1 MRWGWGESE
10 VPDDLAG
17 IRAIVPFCYYTWLRG
32 KASVLFPATSTLHSM
47 SKSLAES
54 FLANIQ
60 AHRDERA
67 YGQRH
72 GYRMEWFTY
81 GQVLEM
87 ALRFRRELA
96 TRGIGKGERVMLW
109 GENCA
114 EWVAV
119 FFGCALCGVVVVPMD
134 DGASPDFAARV
145 SGQVE
150 AKLWVCSRRHAAEHA
165 TVAAGVPVVVLEEV
179 KIPAPSTSSGQ
190 ALSQRT
196 RQERGTLCES
206 STFPEVAIGREDIL
220 QIVFTSGT
228 TAEPKGVVITHGNVL
243 ANIAPLEQEMR
254 WYLKYERWVHPV
266 RFLNLLPLSH
276 VFGQFLGMFL
286 PPLLGGTV
294 IFQEELKPSEIVST
308 IRRERISVLVSVP
321 RVLQS
326 LKQKIERDLEALH
339 PESGGKIEDFRRRFR
354 ESEGKHFLHRWWIFR
369 SIRRQFGWKFWALIC
384 GGATLDAETEEFWGR
399 LGYAAIQG
407 YGLTE
412 TTSLISVNHPFKL
425 GKGSIGK
432 VLPGREVKLAEDGE
446 ILIRGGGVAAG
457 YWDGGRQ
464 QGLVDGVTDKEGW
477 YRTGDVGALD
487 EAGNLYFKGRKKEV
501 IVTPSGLNIYP
512 EDLEAALRLQPEVKD
527 CVVVGIERGGNAEP
541 CAVVILHDDGQDDT
555 SVGAVVERANQ
566 SLAEFQRIRMWVLWP
581 QKDFPR
587 TSTQKPRRNLIA
599 EFAAGR
605 VLRGGRED
613 VASDNPV
620 MDLIG
625 RITGRGS
632 SGLTADAALDSDLSS
647 DLGLSSLDRV
657 ELISALE
664 DRYQVDLSETRPSAA
679 RTVGDV
685 ERMLSGKSRPR
696 AEYHYPRWVLRWPV
710 TWLRWLAH
718 YFLTR
723 PAMILLG
730 WPRIE
735 GRENLRGC
743 NGPLLVVCNH
753 ISDVDVGFVQA
764 ALPARLR
771 NRIATATRGE
781 DLEAL
786 HTPAPGRGFFGS
798 AYDRTRWLL
807 GVSLLNLFPLPR
819 EAGFRESFAY
829 AGEAVDRG
837 YSVLVFPEGRHT
849 ADGKMNPFRAGI
861 GLLANNLGS
870 PVLPLRIVG
879 LFEVKQAGRKFAR
892 PGEIQVRIG
901 QPMIFAAGSDPAQ
914 IAQDLQRAV
923 EAL

>member
-1 MRWGWGESE
+1 MAE
-10 VPDDLAG
+10 
-17 IRAIVPFCYYTWLRG
+17 
-32 KASVLFPATSTLHSM
+32 
-47 SKSLAES
+47 SLAEF
-54 FLANIQ
+54 FLANFE

-67 YGQRH
+67 YGQRC

-81 GQVLEM
+81 EQVLEM
-87 ALRFRRELA
+87 AVRFAGDLEA
-96 TRGIGKGERVMLW
+96 RGIRKGDRVMLW

-114 EWVAV
+114 EWVAA
-119 FFGCALCGVVVVPMD
+119 FFGCALRGVVVVPMD
-134 DGASPDFAARV
+134 DGASAEFAERVAR
-145 SGQVE
+145 QVG
-150 AKLWVCSRRHAAEHA
+150 AKLWVCSREHA
-165 TVAAGVPVVVLEEV
+165 THAGAESYVILENLSRSAGAT
-179 KIPAPSTSSGQ
+179 PALRS
-190 ALSQRT
+190 
-196 RQERGTLCES
+196 
-206 STFPEVAIGREDIL
+206 EVAIGRDDIL

-243 ANIAPLEQEMR
+243 ANIAPLEREMQA
-254 WYLKYERWVHPV
+254 YLKYERWVHPL

-294 IFQEELKPSEIVST
+294 IFQEEFGPSEIVNT
-308 IRRERISVLVSVP
+308 IRRERISVLVTVP

-326 LKQKIERDLEALH
+326 LKQKIERDLEDH
-339 PESGGKIEDFRRRFR
+339 GKMEDFRRRFQK
-354 ESEGKHFLHRWWIFR
+354 SEGKHFLHRWWIFR
-369 SIRRQFGWKFWALIC
+369 GIRRQVGWKFWAFIC
-384 GGATLDAETEEFWGR
+384 GGAALDAETEQFWDR

-457 YWDGGRQ
+457 YWNKDGQGRAA
-464 QGLVDGVTDKEGW
+464 GEVTDKDGW

-487 EAGNLYFKGRKKEV
+487 DAGNLYFKGRKKEV
-501 IVTPSGLNIYP
+501 IVTPGGLNIYP
-512 EDLEAALRLQPEVKD
+512 EDLEAALRRQPEVKD

-541 CAVVILHDDGQDDT
+541 CAVLILRDDLRNGNN
-555 SVGAVVERANQ
+555 SAAVVERANQ
-566 SLAEFQRIRMWVLWP
+566 SLAEFQRMRMWVEWP
-581 QKDFPR
+581 QRDFPR
-587 TSTQKPRRNLIA
+587 TNTQKPRRNLIA
-599 EFAAGR
+599 EFATKEIS
-605 VLRGGRED
+605 LPGGKTASASESP
-613 VASDNPV
+613 VAE
-620 MDLIG
+620 LIG
-625 RITGRGS
+625 RITGRSVG
-632 SGLTADAALDSDLSS
+632 GLDAGTALDS

-664 DRYQVDLSETRPSAA
+664 DRYQVDLSETRFSAA

-685 ERMLSGKSRPR
+685 EKILSGETRVR

-710 TWLRWLAH
+710 TWARLLVH
-718 YFLTR
+718 YLLGK
-723 PAMILLG
+723 PAMMLRG

-743 NGPLLVVCNH
+743 SGPMLVVCNH
-753 ISDVDVGFVQA
+753 ISDVDFAFVQA
-764 ALPARLR
+764 ALPARLG
-771 NRIATATRGE
+771 NWTATATRGE

-786 HTPAPGRGFFGS
+786 HTPAASRGWLLGI
-798 AYDRTRWLL
+798 YDRMRWAL

-819 EAGFRESFAY
+819 EAGFRQSFAY

-849 ADGKMNPFRAGI
+849 VGGKMNSFRAGI
-861 GLLANNLGS
+861 GLLANNLDI
-870 PVLPLRIVG
+870 PVLPMRIHG
-879 LFEVKQAGRKFAR
+879 LFELKQAGKKFA
-892 PGEIQVRIG
+892 PPWKICVRIG
-901 QPMIFAAGSDPAQ
+901 QPMSFAPGSNPEQVARE
-914 IAQDLQRAV
+914 LQSAV

>member
-1 MRWGWGESE
+1 MAE
-10 VPDDLAG
+10 
-17 IRAIVPFCYYTWLRG
+17 
-32 KASVLFPATSTLHSM
+32 
-47 SKSLAES
+47 SLAEF
-54 FLANIQ
+54 FLVNFR
-60 AHRDERA
+60 AHRAERA
-67 YGQRH
+67 YGQRC

-87 ALRFRRELA
+87 ALRFAGDLEA
-96 TRGIGKGERVMLW
+96 RGIGKGERVMLW

-114 EWVAV
+114 EWVAA
-119 FFGCALCGVVVVPMD
+119 FFGCALRGAIVVPMD
-134 DGASPDFAARV
+134 DGASAEFAGRV
-145 SGQVE
+145 AGQVG
-150 AKLWVCSRRHAAEHA
+150 AKLWVCSGRHAAEIEGSA
-165 TVAAGVPVVVLEEV
+165 VPVVILEEIKV
-179 KIPAPSTSSGQ
+179 P
-190 ALSQRT
+190 ALSQET
-196 RQERGTLCES
+196 REGRGTLAGGRPTVLS
-206 STFPEVAIGREDIL
+206 NSQVAIGRDDIL

-243 ANIAPLEQEMR
+243 ANIAPLEREMQA
-254 WYLKYERWVHPV
+254 YLKYERWVHPV

-294 IFQEELKPSEIVST
+294 IVQEELGPSEIVNT
-308 IRRERISVLVSVP
+308 IRRERVSVLVTVP

-326 LKQKIERDLEALH
+326 LKQKIERDLEDR
-339 PESGGKIEDFRRRFR
+339 GKIEDFRRRFQAL
-354 ESEGKHFLHRWWIFR
+354 EGKHFLRRWWIFR
-369 SIRRQFGWKFWALIC
+369 GIRRQFGWKFWAFIC
-384 GGATLDAETEEFWGR
+384 GGAALDAETEQFWDR

-432 VLPGREVKLAEDGE
+432 VLPGRDVKLAEDGE

-457 YWDGGRQ
+457 YWGGEGRR
-464 QGLVDGVTDKEGW
+464 GVVDEVTDQDGW

-487 EAGNLYFKGRKKEV
+487 DAGNLYFKGRKKEV
-501 IVTPSGLNIYP
+501 IVTPGGLNIYP
-512 EDLEAALRLQPEVKD
+512 EDLEAALRRQPEVKD

-541 CAVVILHDDGQDDT
+541 CAVVILRDNARGQARMA
-555 SVGAVVERANQ
+555 GVVEQSNQ
-566 SLAEFQRIRMWVLWP
+566 LLAEFQRMRMWVEWP
-581 QKDFPR
+581 EKDFPR
-587 TSTQKPRRNLIA
+587 TNTQKPRRNLIA
-599 EFAAGR
+599 EFAAKEIQRPGEKI
-605 VLRGGRED
+605 VGAGE
-613 VASDNPV
+613 SPV
-620 MDLIG
+620 EELIG
-625 RITGRGS
+625 RITGRS
-632 SGLTADAALDSDLSS
+632 VRGLNTDATLDS

-664 DRYQVDLSETRPSAA
+664 DRYQVDLSETRFSAA

-685 ERMLSGKSRPR
+685 ERMLSGEARVR

-710 TWLRWLAH
+710 TRARLLVH
-718 YFLTR
+718 YLLGK

-735 GRENLRGC
+735 GRENLRGWS
-743 NGPLLVVCNH
+743 GPMLVVCNH
-753 ISDVDVGFVQA
+753 ISDVDFAFVQA
-764 ALPARLR
+764 ALPARLG

-786 HTPAPGRGFFGS
+786 HSPAESRGWLPGV
-798 AYDRTRWLL
+798 YDRMKWAL

-819 EAGFRESFAY
+819 EAGFRQSFAY

-849 ADGKMNPFRAGI
+849 MDGKMNPFRAGV
-861 GLLANNLGS
+861 GLLANNLGI
-870 PVLPLRIVG
+870 PVLPLRIRG
-879 LFEVKQAGRKFAR
+879 LFEVKQAGKKFA
-892 PGEIQVRIG
+892 PPWKISVRIG
-901 QPMIFAAGSDPAQ
+901 QPIRFPAGTAPER
-914 IAQDLQRAV
+914 IAQELQGAV